1 MRHAL
6 ILLPLCPGRCAHARA
21 RGFGRNRR
29 RMAGLRHR
37 QPSRQRRRRQM
48 HGEIHQGWRRLLR
61 GFIALRHRDRPL
73 RGVGTRERRGRKP
86 LLRLGGDQRTTRQRR
101 YRATGQSSLRHR
113 HEREGIGPAE
123 PVEIVAF
130 ARRAGK
136 ARIPHRSGNQA
147 GLRAFELPVPR
158 ADESA
163 RGVGC
168 ASVTS
173 IGTAYILYRLSFR
186 RLPHSCAAALF
197 LTDSSYF
204 GSDLRQEGVIVVPR
218 PVST

>member
-29 RMAGLRHR
+29 GMAGLRHR

-48 HGEIHQGWRRLLR
+48 HGEIHQGWRGLLH
-61 GFIALRHRDRPL
+61 GLIALRHRDRPL

-101 YRATGQSSLRHR
+101 YRAKRQSSLRHR
-113 HEREGIGPAE
+113 HKREGIRPAE
-123 PVEIVAF
+123 PIEVAAF
-130 ARRAGK
+130 ARRAGE
-136 ARIPHRSGNQA
+136 ALISRR
-147 GLRAFELPVPR
+147 LREPGRPEGVVRPVLALNKR
-158 ADESA
+158 WAA
-163 RGVGC
+163 GC